1 MSFDPKKTDG
11 AGAAPVDGMPVGGM
25 PVDGLFDDGLPEDL
39 AALGQQLFDDAAR
52 LTRAYPAD
60 AQRPARSLRWRSVW
74 RSATVLR
81 WSALAASLLMLI
93 GGGMWVAEKLGDNPG
108 AGGSVATNPNKTDD
122 EPGKPKKPDAA
133 PSDRA
138 AFHSTVAFDRTQPGD
153 SRDRLTAEDVLK
165 MTGPK
170 LEAYGDIRADESE
183 TMESISF

>member
-11 AGAAPVDGMPVGGM
+11 AGAA

-81 WSALAASLLMLI
+81 WSALAASLLVLI
-93 GGGMWVAEKLGDNPG
+93 GGGMWIAERLDKDP
-108 AGGSVATNPNKTDD
+108 AGGGPVATNPNDAGG
-122 EPGKPKKPDAA
+122 ESGKPTEPDASQ
-133 PSDRA
+133 PDRVP
-138 AFHSTVAFDRTQPGD
+138 FHSIVAFDQTQPGD